1 MGIFLFALVRTIL
14 EIQVELFYLILSTN
28 SLESHFEFTFLDLG
42 MPSKKKNC
50 SEGDIGPFSFYP
62 LPP

>member
-1 MGIFLFALVRTIL
+1 MFKVTL
-14 EIQVELFYLILSTN
+14 QNN
-28 SLESHFEFTFLDLG
+28 SNNKIVLQNFSIRDAFQ
-42 MPSKKKNC
+42 KKNC